1 MWATRSAVRTVVQG
15 ALYVLIQHVVQ
26 AAIPLPKTVCLP
38 FSHDVMTVV
47 MKNWEPLVLGPALAM
62 LSNPATSCFSAKFS
76 SCGQPQVTTCGTV
89 QVSCMSGECY

>member
-1 MWATRSAVRTVVQG
+1 MHMLPTVIAVVQDTLQVG
-15 ALYVLIQHVVQ
+15 LR

-62 LSNPATSCFSAKFS
+62 LSKPATSCFSVKFS
-76 SCGQPQVTTCGTV
+76 SCRAASGIKEHRSAGQQFVRENNTA
-89 QVSCMSGECY
+89 

>member
-1 MWATRSAVRTVVQG
+1 MWAAVTAVTAIMQDTLQR
-15 ALYVLIQHVVQ
+15 LIQLIVR

-62 LSNPATSCFSAKFS
+62 LSKPATSCLSAKFS
-76 SCGQPQVTTCGTV
+76 S
-89 QVSCMSGECY
+89 

>member
-1 MWATRSAVRTVVQG
+1 MESILQQNRIVIAVTAVMQDTLQR
-15 ALYVLIQHVVQ
+15 LIQLGVH

-62 LSNPATSCFSAKFS
+62 LSKPATSCFSEKFS
-76 SCGQPQVTTCGTV
+76 S
-89 QVSCMSGECY
+89 

>member
-1 MWATRSAVRTVVQG
+1 MWAAVTAVTAIMQDTLQR
-15 ALYVLIQHVVQ
+15 LIQLIVR

-62 LSNPATSCFSAKFS
+62 LSKPATSCFSAKFS
-76 SCGQPQVTTCGTV
+76 S
-89 QVSCMSGECY
+89 

>member
-1 MWATRSAVRTVVQG
+1 MQPDMQIWATVIAVIGVMKDTLQG
-15 ALYVLIQHVVQ
+15 LTQPGVR

-62 LSNPATSCFSAKFS
+62 LSKPATSCFSAKFS
-76 SCGQPQVTTCGTV
+76 S
-89 QVSCMSGECY
+89 